1 MRSPSHGAHPG
12 PLAVILGPD
21 LSLICIAP
29 LVIQALAALPSEQ
42 VDEDGYTFPLQD
54 MGGQLKDIWCLSP
67 YERKAKRFERS
78 DFTFA
83 GETACEV
90 HYTPEI
96 LLTDFEITVE
106 QPQSD
111 VFQSDELG
119 KQSRCRC
126 PCGCPHR
133 PRKGNVWHCEDCGH
147 KCCQSCIGWNGAWRR
162 CCLCRRAPP
171 PQPPPRP
178 PSTHERN
185 QIDRAVRPLESYQ
198 IGICASIR
206 RTEKA
211 RSYVVDSGLRG
222 VEQRRQDFGDGDAT
236 PQSRSNA

>member
-1 MRSPSHGAHPG
+1 MRIYSSHGHEG
-12 PLAVILGPD
+12 PPAVVLGPD

-29 LVIQALAALPSEQ
+29 LVIQALAALR
-42 VDEDGYTFPLQD
+42 
-54 MGGQLKDIWCLSP
+54 GQLKDIGCLSP

-78 DFTFA
+78 DCTFA

-96 LLTDFEITVE
+96 LPTDFEITVE

-147 KCCQSCIGWNGAWRR
+147 KCCQSCIGWNGALRR

>member
-1 MRSPSHGAHPG
+1 MRIYSSHGHEG
-12 PLAVILGPD
+12 PPAVVLGPD

-29 LVIQALAALPSEQ
+29 LVIQALAALR
-42 VDEDGYTFPLQD
+42 
-54 MGGQLKDIWCLSP
+54 GQLKDIGCLSP
-67 YERKAKRFERS
+67 YERKAKRFECS
-78 DFTFA
+78 DFPFA

-106 QPQSD
+106 QPQSE
-111 VFQSDELG
+111 VLQSEELG
-119 KQSRCRC
+119 KQSKCRCR
-126 PCGCPHR
+126 CGCPHR

-178 PSTHERN
+178 PSPSLKE
-185 QIDRAVRPLESYQ
+185 ES
-198 IGICASIR
+198 SF
-206 RTEKA
+206 TDKEKLPTVNA
-211 RSYVVDSGLRG
+211 PREDQPEPAFGSGLCK
-222 VEQRRQDFGDGDAT
+222 
-236 PQSRSNA
+236 P